1 MFKQDS
7 PLFLLVDGHSLA
19 FRAYYA
25 LATSGGL
32 RTSTGIPTSI
42 CFGFINSLLQVI
54 EAEKP
59 EYLAIAFDLA
69 APTFRHLADQNYKAD
84 REKAPEDFLTDIAN
98 LQELLLTLNL
108 NIVTAAGYEAD
119 DVLGTLAQRASVQGF
134 QVKIMT
140 GDRDLFQLVNREQHI
155 SVLYLN
161 RTTIRTVSYLE
172 FHPQEV
178 VEKLGVK
185 PEQVVDYK
193 ALCGDKSDNIPGV
206 KGIGEKTTVK
216 LLAEYESLDQIYA
229 NLNKLPDKF
238 TKKLIAGKDE
248 AYHSQKLAQL
258 ILDVPL
264 DIPLETCRLEGFEWR
279 KIQPLLSK
287 LELNTFSTKLEQLQL
302 KSTSEQLELFP
313 TTQIIQ
319 PKIINTRAKLGELL
333 EILTKFPHPV
343 AWDTETTSLLPRDAQ
358 LVGIGCCWGNQ
369 LDQVAY
375 IPLGHLHG
383 QQLPL
388 AEVLLL
394 LTPILENPNYPKV
407 LQNAKYDRSV
417 LWTQGV
423 KLAGVVFDTMLASYV
438 INPEQSHNLKSLSR
452 QYLSNLESK
461 SYQDLGISKGQ
472 TIASLDI
479 EVVAQYCGM
488 DAYATLAIFSHLQQQ
503 LENLPELNKLLLEV
517 EQPLEPILAAMEY
530 RGVRLDISYLQQL
543 SQQLDEELATIEK
556 QAYQLTQKEFN
567 LDSPR
572 QLEVILFDDLGL
584 DRRKSRKTKTGYST
598 DHSTLEKLQGDHPI
612 IDQILSYRTLAKL
625 KSTYVDAL
633 PLLVRKDTQ
642 RIHTSFNQTITSTGR
657 LSSSN
662 PNLQNIPIR
671 TAFSRQIRRA
681 FIPETDWLLVTA
693 DYSQI
698 ELRILAHLSQETL
711 LVEAYQQNQDVHTL
725 TAQIL
730 LEKTEIS
737 REERRLGKII
747 NFGVIYGM
755 GAQKFAREAGV
766 SALEGKSFIDKYR
779 QRYSRIFAYLE
790 SVKQQAIASGYVTT
804 ILGRRRYFNFSS
816 EGLQKLRGTNPES
829 INLSNLNINY
839 ADNQLLRAAANA
851 PIQGSSADI
860 IKMAMINLQKIL
872 NNYQGRLLLQVHDE
886 LVLEMPPQEWQELQ
900 QQIKSTMEN
909 VLKLS
914 IPLVIEI
921 HQGNNWMEAK

>member
-1 MFKQDS
+1 
-7 PLFLLVDGHSLA
+7 
-19 FRAYYA
+19 
-25 LATSGGL
+25 
-32 RTSTGIPTSI
+32 
-42 CFGFINSLLQVI
+42 
-54 EAEKP
+54 
-59 EYLAIAFDLA
+59 
-69 APTFRHLADQNYKAD
+69 
-84 REKAPEDFLTDIAN
+84 
-98 LQELLLTLNL
+98 
-108 NIVTAAGYEAD
+108 
-119 DVLGTLAQRASVQGF
+119 
-134 QVKIMT
+134 
-140 GDRDLFQLVNREQHI
+140 
-155 SVLYLN
+155 
-161 RTTIRTVSYLE
+161 
-172 FHPQEV
+172 
-178 VEKLGVK
+178 
-185 PEQVVDYK
+185 
-193 ALCGDKSDNIPGV
+193 
-206 KGIGEKTTVK
+206 
-216 LLAEYESLDQIYA
+216 
-229 NLNKLPDKF
+229 
-238 TKKLIAGKDE
+238 
-248 AYHSQKLAQL
+248 
-258 ILDVPL
+258 
-264 DIPLETCRLEGFEWR
+264 
-279 KIQPLLSK
+279 
-287 LELNTFSTKLEQLQL
+287 
-302 KSTSEQLELFP
+302 
-313 TTQIIQ
+313 
-319 PKIINTRAKLGELL
+319 
-333 EILTKFPHPV
+333 
-343 AWDTETTSLLPRDAQ
+343 
-358 LVGIGCCWGNQ
+358 
-369 LDQVAY
+369 
-375 IPLGHLHG
+375 
-383 QQLPL
+383 
-388 AEVLLL
+388 
-394 LTPILENPNYPKV
+394 
-407 LQNAKYDRSV
+407 
-417 LWTQGV
+417 
-423 KLAGVVFDTMLASYV
+423 MLASYV
-438 INPEQSHNLKSLSR
+438 LNPEQSHNLKSLSR
-452 QYLSNLESK
+452 QYLSNIEPK

-479 EVVAQYCGM
+479 AIVAEYCGL
-488 DAYATLAIFSHLQQQ
+488 DAYATLAIFSNLQQQ

-530 RGVRLDISYLQQL
+530 RGVRLDTSYLQQL
-543 SQQLDEELATIEK
+543 SQQVDSELATIQK
-556 QAYQLTQKEFN
+556 QAYQLAEKEFN

-766 SALEGKSFIDKYR
+766 TASEGKSFIDKYR
-779 QRYSRIFAYLE
+779 QRYPRIFAYLE

-839 ADNQLLRAAANA
+839 ADNQLLRSAANA

-886 LVLEMPPQEWQELQ
+886 LVLEMPPQEWEELQ